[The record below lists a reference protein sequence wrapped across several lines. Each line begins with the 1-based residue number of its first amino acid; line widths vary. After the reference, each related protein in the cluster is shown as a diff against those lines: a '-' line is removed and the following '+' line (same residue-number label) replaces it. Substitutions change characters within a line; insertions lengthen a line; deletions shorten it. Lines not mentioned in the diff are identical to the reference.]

1 MLIPNWLI
9 LVFGEPLGTYP
20 LLLQLSRSSAVKRR
34 VRAEPL
40 SQESKA
46 STTIHDSVGEY
57 LASGQ

>member
-34 VRAEPL
+34 VRAVVAGEQ
-40 SQESKA
+40 SQ
-46 STTIHDSVGEY
+46 HDHT
-57 LASGQ
+57 